1 METNVTVQR
10 ATELILARAT
20 PLSTE
25 RVALSE
31 ARGRILREAALADE
45 DSPRFDCSA
54 VDGYALRR
62 ADAEKVLSI
71 GAEIQAGAE
80 HINEV
85 KSGQCARIF
94 TGAQVPRGADYVAM
108 QEDVEV
114 DDGAIRITSLSDESC
129 IRPRGENSRRGNVV
143 IPDGCELGAAELS
156 ALASVGVTNPLVTR
170 RARVVHL
177 VTGNELIDPS
187 QAPTGTQLRDSNSTL
202 VSAFLAERGA
212 ELARHARLPDSLEKS
227 HAMMKSLDQEF
238 DLLLVSGGAS
248 VGDYDFARPM
258 LEKAGFVRE
267 FQNVNLR
274 PGKPLALFVRDKS
287 LAFAIPGNPVSH
299 WVIMQLF
306 LAPLFEAWSGLKSK
320 NRKLTGRMAKDFSM
334 KPNRRETHLPAYA
347 NLDDGEFRLRPLQF
361 ASSGD
366 IGSVVGANA
375 LIEIPAGSSGFSTAD
390 RVTFRLCQR

>member
-1 METNVTVQR
+1 LETNVTVQR

-20 PLSTE
+20 TLSTE
-25 RVALSE
+25 HVALSE
-31 ARGRILREAALADE
+31 ARGRILREPALADE

-62 ADAEKVLSI
+62 ADAEKVLPI
-71 GAEIQAGAE
+71 AAEIQAGAE
-80 HINEV
+80 HVAAINA
-85 KSGQCARIF
+85 GQCARIF
-94 TGAQVPRGADYVAM
+94 TGAQVPQGADYVAM

-114 DDGAIRITSLSDESC
+114 GDGAIRVRSISDESC
-129 IRPRGENSRRGNVV
+129 IRARGENSRRGDVV
-143 IPDGCELGAAELS
+143 VPVGCELTAAELS
-156 ALASVGVTNPLVTR
+156 ALASCGITRPQVTR

-187 QAPTGTQLRDSNSTL
+187 ETPRGSQLRDSNSTL
-202 VSAFLAERGA
+202 ASAFVATCGA
-212 ELARHARLPDSLEKS
+212 ELVHRAWLPDSLDEA
-227 HAMMKSLDQEF
+227 HAMMNSLTIDF

-274 PGKPLALFVRDKS
+274 PGKPLALFTRDQS

-306 LAPLFEAWSGLKSK
+306 FAPLLEKWSGIEPS
-320 NRKLTGRMAKDFSM
+320 NHKLIGQMAADFPA
-334 KPNRRETHLPAYA
+334 KPNRRETHLPANA
-347 NLDDGEFRLRPLQF
+347 VLAEGGCRLCPLQF
-361 ASSGD
+361 ASSAD

-375 LIEIPAGSSGFSTAD
+375 LIEIPAGSSGFSTTD
-390 RVTFRLCQR
+390 SVTFRLCKR

>member
-31 ARGRILREAALADE
+31 ARGRILREAALGDE

-62 ADAEKVLSI
+62 ADAEKVLPI
-71 GAEIQAGAE
+71 AAEIQAGAE
-80 HINEV
+80 RVDELT
-85 KSGQCARIF
+85 SGRCARIF
-94 TGAQVPRGADYVAM
+94 TGAQVPQGADYVAM

-114 DDGAIRITSLSDESC
+114 NHGAIRITSVSDESC
-129 IRPRGENSRRGNVV
+129 IRPRGENSRRGDVV
-143 IPDGCELGAAELS
+143 VPVGCELAAAELS
-156 ALASVGVTNPLVTR
+156 ALASCGVTRPLVTR

-187 QAPTGTQLRDSNSTL
+187 ETPTGTQLRDSNSTL
-202 VSAFLAERGA
+202 VSAFVATCGA
-212 ELARHARLPDSLEKS
+212 ELVRHARLPDSLEEA
-227 HAMMKSLDQEF
+227 HAMMKSLSLEF

-258 LEKAGFVRE
+258 LEEAGFVRE

-274 PGKPLALFVRDKS
+274 PGKPLALFVRDQS

-306 LAPLFEAWSGLKSK
+306 FAPLLEAWSGLDLKK
-320 NRKLTGRMAKDFSM
+320 PKLTGRMAKDFST
-334 KPNRRETHLPAYA
+334 KPNRRETHLPAHA
-347 NLDDGEFRLRPLQF
+347 TVENGEFRLQPLQF

-390 RVTFRLCQR
+390 HVTFRFCKR

>member
-10 ATELILARAT
+10 ATELILARASA
-20 PLSTE
+20 LSAE
-25 RVALSE
+25 HVVLSE

-54 VDGYALRR
+54 VDGYALQR
-62 ADAEKVLSI
+62 ADAERTLPI
-71 GAEIQAGAE
+71 AAEIQAGAE
-80 HINEV
+80 RVDEIKPGE
-85 KSGQCARIF
+85 CARIF

-114 DDGAIRITSLSDESC
+114 NDGAIRITSISDESC
-129 IRPRGENSRRGNVV
+129 IRPRGENSRRGDVV
-143 IPDGCELGAAELS
+143 VPIGGELAAAELS
-156 ALASVGVTNPLVTR
+156 ALASCGVTRPLVTR

-187 QAPTGTQLRDSNSTL
+187 ETPTGTQLRDSNSTL
-202 VSAFLAERGA
+202 VSAFLATCRA
-212 ELARHARLPDSLEKS
+212 ELVHHAWLPDSLGQAQ
-227 HAMMKSLDQEF
+227 AMMKSLNPEF

-258 LEKAGFVRE
+258 LEGAGFIRE

-306 LAPLFEAWSGLKSK
+306 FAPLFQAWSGIDSK
-320 NRKLTGRMAKDFSM
+320 NRKLTGRMAKDFLT

-347 NLDDGEFRLRPLQF
+347 SLDDGEFRLRPLQF

-390 RVTFRLCQR
+390 HVSFRLCQR